1 MEQKALL
8 SGDAQFPARLRDI
21 AESPPRL
28 FLRGDR
34 LERTIDVLAR
44 GCPAIAIVGAR
55 DATAYGLS
63 VARTLA
69 RGLAEIGVVVVSG
82 LAVGIDGAAHRGA
95 LDGGGL
101 TVAVVAGGT
110 DVLYPRHHA
119 ALREDILR
127 SGAVVSEHPPGTVPY
142 KAHFPARNRIISGLC
157 LGVIVV
163 EATLRSGS
171 LLTARH
177 ALDQG
182 REVFAVPGPVGA
194 PRSRGPHELLKRGA
208 KLVETVDDVI
218 DELPILQAARSDGSA
233 AARNSLLGERGAEIL
248 LRLDPGPRTIDELA
262 GELDRQV
269 AEIWE
274 DLLTLELLGRVRRE
288 PGGRYAVSE
297 AGHPR

>member
-1 MEQKALL
+1 MDQKALL
-8 SGDAQFPARLRDI
+8 SGDAQFPALLRTI

-28 FLRGDR
+28 FLRGEP

-55 DATAYGLS
+55 DATAYGLA

-69 RGLAEIGVVVVSG
+69 RGLAEIGVLVVSG

-218 DELPILQAARSDGSA
+218 AELPILQAARATGPA
-233 AARNSLLGERGAEIL
+233 GRNTLLGERGAEIL
-248 LRLDPGPRTIDELA
+248 SKLDPEPRTIDELA
-262 GELDRQV
+262 AALDRQV

-288 PGGRYAVSE
+288 PGGRYAVGE
-297 AGHPR
+297 AGGAR